1 MSGSIKS
8 KENFWLLSF
17 WRLMSRVNNVQE
29 NIISGEIKPRR
40 IKSQGNSCPGGKFWR
55 KTYREEKVWGKDGA
69 KPLMDNII
77 PVLNMSSVR
86 IISSH
91 FTCFCQGCFKRHGTF
106 SSCCRKD

>member
-69 KPLMDNII
+69 KPYHGGN
-77 PVLNMSSVR
+77 VLCYYR
-86 IISSH
+86 G
-91 FTCFCQGCFKRHGTF
+91 Q
-106 SSCCRKD
+106 RKMLTGINLFNQLPLTKEYLLFL

>member
-55 KTYREEKVWGKDGA
+55 KTYPEEKVW
-69 KPLMDNII
+69 
-77 PVLNMSSVR
+77 
-86 IISSH
+86 
-91 FTCFCQGCFKRHGTF
+91 
-106 SSCCRKD
+106 RKDALSEEKKGLSNYS

>member
-29 NIISGEIKPRR
+29 NNISGEKKPRR

-55 KTYREEKVWGKDGA
+55 KTYLEEKVWGKDGA
-69 KPLMDNII
+69 KPGQSLFEKSFD
-77 PVLNMSSVR
+77 LSYKLE
-86 IISSH
+86 
-91 FTCFCQGCFKRHGTF
+91 FTE
-106 SSCCRKD
+106 

>member
-29 NIISGEIKPRR
+29 NNISGEKKPRR

-69 KPLMDNII
+69 KPCNGPTYLDLVDKSPTHMG
-77 PVLNMSSVR
+77 NMGAR
-86 IISSH
+86 MI
-91 FTCFCQGCFKRHGTF
+91 FL
-106 SSCCRKD
+106 

>member
-69 KPLMDNII
+69 KPF
-77 PVLNMSSVR
+77 
-86 IISSH
+86 SH
-91 FTCFCQGCFKRHGTF
+91 AKGNSKVNFYIGNALGQNLAD
-106 SSCCRKD
+106 SESCPILRLL

>member
-69 KPLMDNII
+69 KPLQGLNIREGEGGL
-77 PVLNMSSVR
+77 VVVWWA
-86 IISSH
+86 
-91 FTCFCQGCFKRHGTF
+91 
-106 SSCCRKD
+106 

>member
-55 KTYREEKVWGKDGA
+55 KTYPEEKIRGKDGA
-69 KPLMDNII
+69 KPYLAVMKCA
-77 PVLNMSSVR
+77 SKE
-86 IISSH
+86 
-91 FTCFCQGCFKRHGTF
+91 F
-106 SSCCRKD
+106 

>member
-69 KPLMDNII
+69 KPLAVNCGSQSQA
-77 PVLNMSSVR
+77 LSSR
-86 IISSH
+86 PRYPWLIWI
-91 FTCFCQGCFKRHGTF
+91 
-106 SSCCRKD
+106 

>member
-1 MSGSIKS
+1 MSVSIKS

-69 KPLMDNII
+69 KPIFGQNPFNFVSL
-77 PVLNMSSVR
+77 P
-86 IISSH
+86 
-91 FTCFCQGCFKRHGTF
+91 
-106 SSCCRKD
+106 

>member
-40 IKSQGNSCPGGKFWR
+40 IKSKGNFCPGGKFWR
-55 KTYREEKVWGKDGA
+55 KTYPEEKIRGKDGA
-69 KPLMDNII
+69 KPYLYLFLDTNDNCKGSLITR
-77 PVLNMSSVR
+77 PKLKRNDVR
-86 IISSH
+86 
-91 FTCFCQGCFKRHGTF
+91 
-106 SSCCRKD
+106 

>member
-17 WRLMSRVNNVQE
+17 WRLMSRVNNVEE

-69 KPLMDNII
+69 KPQLKYMITRCGH
-77 PVLNMSSVR
+77 VVR
-86 IISSH
+86 DFESGAKTRCN
-91 FTCFCQGCFKRHGTF
+91 FQF
-106 SSCCRKD
+106 

>member
-69 KPLMDNII
+69 KPTKTVNRLVFLLSYSGRYIVYED
-77 PVLNMSSVR
+77 
-86 IISSH
+86 
-91 FTCFCQGCFKRHGTF
+91 
-106 SSCCRKD
+106 

>member
-69 KPLMDNII
+69 KPLLSVKHIHSSKIEWKICNTLQNIFF
-77 PVLNMSSVR
+77 V
-86 IISSH
+86 
-91 FTCFCQGCFKRHGTF
+91 Q
-106 SSCCRKD
+106 

>member
-69 KPLMDNII
+69 KPCRLATLGISKVMKISLPN
-77 PVLNMSSVR
+77 LNDLD
-86 IISSH
+86 
-91 FTCFCQGCFKRHGTF
+91 FKT
-106 SSCCRKD
+106 

>member
-8 KENFWLLSF
+8 KENFLLLSF

-69 KPLMDNII
+69 KPFYGNNSTCDDLL
-77 PVLNMSSVR
+77 VLKLQVHKFLSSDLV
-86 IISSH
+86 
-91 FTCFCQGCFKRHGTF
+91 
-106 SSCCRKD
+106 

>member
-69 KPLMDNII
+69 KPSNNHCQLEFFLSKLIRRK
-77 PVLNMSSVR
+77 PT
-86 IISSH
+86 H
-91 FTCFCQGCFKRHGTF
+91 CFLQFQV
-106 SSCCRKD
+106 